1 VLREKEELLDT
12 INKMRMD
19 YSSTSEKCEDLSN
32 INEHLK
38 QKIQEL
44 EKEKDEL
51 KVIQLLLNVF
61 IINIYN

>member
-1 VLREKEELLDT
+1 
-12 INKMRMD
+12 MRMD

-38 QKIQEL
+38 QKIAEL

-51 KVIQLLLNVF
+51 KVIF
-61 IINIYN
+61 IFIKYIYIYIYF

>member
-1 VLREKEELLDT
+1 MLREKEELLDT

-19 YSSTSEKCEDLSN
+19 YSSANEKCEDLSN

-44 EKEKDEL
+44 EKERDDL
-51 KVIQLLLNVF
+51 KVIKLL
-61 IINIYN
+61 